1 MGIENP
7 QNLSQLWR
15 DPAVQ
20 MFSLWRHRTALK
32 PLYSAAFRN
41 QPPPVFKCSTFI
53 GHDLPDS
60 GKLRAMHKKLL
71 PKVKQQAQDRSELA
85 VQNILEA
92 ADAAFDEHDPSNLN
106 ARKLAAKAGY
116 SVGTLYYYLSKAE
129 DAFILMIIK
138 RREKHFT
145 KLAELIDAFPGDQ
158 PLPALLAAMVDASFE
173 EYNRMNHRSFFLVFR
188 MILKFSKNPLAFDD
202 ALSILVRPLLAA
214 QQRDTTGTFRQ
225 TDANELLM
233 LLKTCFAM
241 IRRPFLEQNPIAGSE
256 QHRALTL
263 DTMQRLLGNPT
274 FAAVRE

>member
-1 MGIENP
+1 
-7 QNLSQLWR
+7 
-15 DPAVQ
+15 
-20 MFSLWRHRTALK
+20 
-32 PLYSAAFRN
+32 
-41 QPPPVFKCSTFI
+41 
-53 GHDLPDS
+53 
-60 GKLRAMHKKLL
+60 MHKKLL

-138 RREKHFT
+138 RREKHFR
-145 KLAELIDAFPGDQ
+145 KLAELIDQFSADQ
-158 PLPALLAAMVDASFE
+158 PLRALLNAMIDSSFE

-202 ALSILVRPLLAA
+202 ALSILVTPLLAA
-214 QQRDTTGTFRQ
+214 QRRDTTDTFRQ
-225 TDANELLM
+225 TDADELLM

-241 IRRPFLEQNPIAGSE
+241 LRRPFLEQNPIAGSE

-274 FAAVRE
+274 FAAVRG

>member
-7 QNLSQLWR
+7 QNLTQLW
-15 DPAVQ
+15 PHAAVQ
-20 MFSLWRHRTALK
+20 MFSLRRCRTTLK
-32 PLYSAAFRN
+32 PLYGGAFGNLPQAA
-41 QPPPVFKCSTFI
+41 FKCSTFI
-53 GHDLPDS
+53 GQDLPVS
-60 GKLRAMHKKLL
+60 GTLLGIMHKKLL

-138 RREKHFT
+138 RREKQFQ
-145 KLAELIDAFPGDQ
+145 KLAAMIEAFPADQ
-158 PLPALLAAMVDASFE
+158 PLPALIATMIDSSFE

-202 ALSILVRPLLAA
+202 ALTILVAPLLAA

-225 TDANELLM
+225 TDADELLM

-241 IRRPFLEQNPIAGSE
+241 IRRPFLEQNAMAGSDR
-256 QHRALTL
+256 HRALAQ
-263 DTMQRLLGNPT
+263 DTMQRLLGNLT
-274 FAAVRE
+274 FAA

>member
-1 MGIENP
+1 MSGTLRGI
-7 QNLSQLWR
+7 
-15 DPAVQ
+15 
-20 MFSLWRHRTALK
+20 
-32 PLYSAAFRN
+32 
-41 QPPPVFKCSTFI
+41 
-53 GHDLPDS
+53 
-60 GKLRAMHKKLL
+60 MHKTLL

-138 RREKHFT
+138 RREKQFQ
-145 KLAELIDAFPGDQ
+145 KLAAMIEAFPAGQ
-158 PLPALLAAMVDASFE
+158 PLPALVATVIDSSFE

-202 ALSILVRPLLAA
+202 ALTILVVPLLAA
-214 QQRDTTGTFRQ
+214 QRRDTTGTFRQ
-225 TDANELLM
+225 TDADELLM

-241 IRRPFLEQNPIAGSE
+241 IRRPFLEQNAMAGSDR
-256 QHRALTL
+256 HRALAQ
-263 DTMQRLLGNPT
+263 DTMERLLGNPVFT
-274 FAAVRE
+274 A